1 MRKKRLLKAIK
12 VLKNVKNKDFS
23 MDNWQMCAIGHICK
37 KAYFT
42 KRGLSLV
49 GGGGNPTP
57 MFEGTHG
64 VVYEYDAI
72 AEFFDIS
79 FMQAMLVFV
88 DSYYDDRENVT
99 KKDVIK
105 KIKMLVNDNL

>member
-42 KRGLSLV
+42 KRGLSLD
-49 GGGGNPTP
+49 GGAEPIP
-57 MFEGTHG
+57 MFVGKHEVFYNDTA
-64 VVYEYDAI
+64 V
-72 AEFFDIS
+72 AEFFDLSLI
-79 FMQAMLVFV
+79 QAMSLFRE
-88 DSYYDDRENVT
+88 SYYDDLEIVR

-105 KIKMLVNDNL
+105 KIKMLVKKF